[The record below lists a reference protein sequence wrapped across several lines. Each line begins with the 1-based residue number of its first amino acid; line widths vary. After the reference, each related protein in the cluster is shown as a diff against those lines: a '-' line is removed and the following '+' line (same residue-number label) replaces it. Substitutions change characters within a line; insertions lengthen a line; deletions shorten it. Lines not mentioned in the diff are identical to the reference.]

1 MSAGRKLLFG
11 GLTVFCLAL
20 AIVATLLLLMNAG
33 CLTRPAP
40 ATPTPTMTATLR
52 PPPLTLTPT
61 KTATPAVRPT
71 MTATARPTLTLVP
84 PTRTPGPTATFRPT
98 ATPFVGE
105 HISFIGWA
113 SYYATGVFQQTMD
126 AHREWAQYPPDL
138 PPGEAVAVADCRWKR
153 DGRQI
158 YLRALD
164 ATTRLPMTEWLEL
177 YVVDCAGDQET
188 ADWMERNNIIVEV
201 DESLWDE
208 WRVYRNKERG
218 LLVEMVLIE

>member
-1 MSAGRKLLFG
+1 M
-11 GLTVFCLAL
+11 
-20 AIVATLLLLMNAG
+20 
-33 CLTRPAP
+33 
-40 ATPTPTMTATLR
+40 
-52 PPPLTLTPT
+52 
-61 KTATPAVRPT
+61 
-71 MTATARPTLTLVP
+71 
-84 PTRTPGPTATFRPT
+84 
-98 ATPFVGE
+98 
-105 HISFIGWA
+105 
-113 SYYATGVFQQTMD
+113 
-126 AHREWAQYPPDL
+126 
-138 PPGEAVAVADCRWKR
+138 ADCRWKR